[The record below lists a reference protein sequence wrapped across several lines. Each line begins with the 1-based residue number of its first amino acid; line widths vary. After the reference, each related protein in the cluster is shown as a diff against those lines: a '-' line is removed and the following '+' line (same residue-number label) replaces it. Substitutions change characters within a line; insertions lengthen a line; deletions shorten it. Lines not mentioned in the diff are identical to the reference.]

1 MSLHTEE
8 LFLKEVKRTV
18 NNSKNIF
25 HLAEINKYVKGK
37 TMEYAEANDV
47 VKTGEYFILNQYID
61 KKMQKLL
68 SKRIA
73 FKPQ

>member
-1 MSLHTEE
+1 MSLHIEK
-8 LFLKEVKRTV
+8 LFLQQVKIIV
-18 NNSKNIF
+18 DNSKNIF

-47 VKTGEYFILNQYID
+47 VKTGEYFILNQYIN

-68 SKRIA
+68 SKRNA
-73 FKPQ
+73 FKSQ